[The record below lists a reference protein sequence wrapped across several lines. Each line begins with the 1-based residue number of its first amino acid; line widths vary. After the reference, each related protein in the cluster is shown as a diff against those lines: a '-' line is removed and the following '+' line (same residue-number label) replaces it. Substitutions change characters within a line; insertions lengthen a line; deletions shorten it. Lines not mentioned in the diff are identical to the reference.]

1 MLGELA
7 MAIASDDEDSNDEE
21 LVDTLLLGACEPL
34 VKDVRQ
40 QIGPERL
47 SLARLQ
53 REAAAAGL
61 DADTAS
67 RNIYKNFRFRLEEL
81 PRVVAA
87 LDPPHGFRT
96 NSGAVFSGEEGVLM
110 LLRRF
115 ATTATLLD
123 LVWELGRSTTQIS
136 EAVRYMVEFV
146 HRKHLH
152 LLDERSFI
160 AWESSFADFAAALLD
175 VGVTLPNAPT
185 SLASSMASSN
195 LFASLGATSTCSTPG
210 TSVCTASSSSRASS
224 SPTASS
230 RFLLAR

>member
-7 MAIASDDEDSNDEE
+7 MAIASDDEDSSDEE
-21 LVDTLLLGACEPL
+21 LVDALLLGACEPL
-34 VKDVRQ
+34 VKDMRQ

-115 ATTATLLD
+115 STSGTLLD
-123 LVWELGRSTTQIS
+123 LVWL
-136 EAVRYMVEFV
+136 EARLQ
-146 HRKHLH
+146 H
-152 LLDERSFI
+152 D
-160 AWESSFADFAAALLD
+160 ADFGGGALHGRVRPQEAPAP
-175 VGVTLPNAPT
+175 VGREVIH
-185 SLASSMASSN
+185 
-195 LFASLGATSTCSTPG
+195 SLGEQL
-210 TSVCTASSSSRASS
+210 R
-224 SPTASS
+224 
-230 RFLLAR
+230 

>member
-1 MLGELA
+1 MPTRPYTVRELEDSEMLGELA
-7 MAIASDDEDSNDEE
+7 MAIASDDEDSSDEE
-21 LVDTLLLGACEPL
+21 LVDALLLGACEPL
-34 VKDVRQ
+34 VKDIRQ

-136 EAVRYMVEFV
+136 EAVRYMVEFM
-146 HRKHLH
+146 RQ
-152 LLDERSFI
+152 FMC
-160 AWESSFADFAAALLD
+160 SS
-175 VGVTLPNAPT
+175 TP
-185 SLASSMASSN
+185 
-195 LFASLGATSTCSTPG
+195 STCT
-210 TSVCTASSSSRASS
+210 
-224 SPTASS
+224 
-230 RFLLAR
+230 